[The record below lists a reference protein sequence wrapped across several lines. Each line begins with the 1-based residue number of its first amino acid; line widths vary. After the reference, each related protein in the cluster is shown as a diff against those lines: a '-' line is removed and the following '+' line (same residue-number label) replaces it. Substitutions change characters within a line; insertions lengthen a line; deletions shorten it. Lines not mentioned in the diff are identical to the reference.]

1 MSIPVNS
8 SLEYVI
14 RVENLFKSYGKV
26 KAVIDV
32 SFDVKKGEIFGFLG
46 PNGAGKTTTLS
57 ILEGLRKAD
66 SGQVS
71 VLGMDINADTKSIK
85 QRIGVQLQSTSLLPD
100 LTVFEQ
106 VGLFSQLYGS
116 RLEHSEIESLLG
128 QVGLSE
134 KLSIFPDKLSGGQQ
148 QRLSLSLALV
158 NNPEII
164 FLDEPTTGLDPQS
177 RHVLWEII
185 RGLRNQGKTIVLT
198 THYMEEAEAL
208 CDRVGIIDHGKL
220 VALDTPGALIN
231 RLAGVSSITTSAY
244 VPLDDIRAQPYISS
258 ARRDGAHLHLQTHD
272 VAATLRAI
280 LDLAEQHNLGLNDLH
295 IKQPNLEDVFLN
307 LTGHAIRN

>member
-1 MSIPVNS
+1 MSI
-8 SLEYVI
+8 SLNQSPDYVI
-14 RVENLFKSYGKV
+14 QVKNLSKSYGNV
-26 KAVIDV
+26 DAVMNL

-71 VLGMDINADTKSIK
+71 ILGMDVNTSAKSIK
-85 QRIGVQLQSTSLLPD
+85 RRIGVQLQSTSLLPD

-106 VGLFSQLYGS
+106 IQLFARLYGCQPG
-116 RLEHSEIESLLG
+116 HNEIMVLLR
-128 QVGLSE
+128 QVGLTQKTSV
-134 KLSIFPDKLSGGQQ
+134 LPDTLSGGQQ
-148 QRLSLSLALV
+148 QRLSLALALI
-158 NNPEII
+158 NQPEII

-177 RHVLWEII
+177 RRVLWDII
-185 RGLRNQGKTIVLT
+185 RELRNRGKTIVLT

-244 VPLDDIRAQPYISS
+244 VPLADIQSQPYISS
-258 ARRDGAHLHLQTHD
+258 VQRNGTQLHLQTND
-272 VAATLRAI
+272 VAMTLRAI
-280 LDLAEQHNLGLNDLH
+280 LDLAEQHRVSLNDLH

-307 LTGHAIRN
+307 LTGHTIRD

>member
-1 MSIPVNS
+1 MNISINPS
-8 SLEYVI
+8 PEQVI
-14 RVENLFKSYGKV
+14 QVEHISKSYGEV
-26 KAVIDV
+26 KAVVDV
-32 SFDVKKGEIFGFLG
+32 SFTVKKGEIFGFLG

-71 VLGMDINADTKSIK
+71 VLGMDIDADTKSV
-85 QRIGVQLQSTSLLPD
+85 RHGIGVQLQNTSLLPD

-106 VGLFSQLYGS
+106 VQLFGQLYGS
-116 RLEHSEIESLLG
+116 KPGHSEIDSLLG
-128 QVGLSE
+128 LVGLSN
-134 KLSIFPDKLSGGQQ
+134 KASVFPDNLSGGQQ
-148 QRLSLSLALV
+148 QRLSLALALV
-158 NNPEII
+158 NHPEII

-177 RHVLWEII
+177 RHVLWDII
-185 RGLRNQGKTIVLT
+185 RGLREQGRTVVLT

-208 CDRVGIIDHGKL
+208 CDRVGIIDHGHL

-231 RLAGVSSITTSAY
+231 SLAGLSSITTSAF
-244 VPLDDIRAQPYISS
+244 VPLDDIRSQPYISN
-258 ARRDGAHLHLQTHD
+258 AQHDGAHLHLQTRD
-272 VAATLRAI
+272 VAMTLRTI

-307 LTGHAIRN
+307 LTGRTIRN

>member
-1 MSIPVNS
+1 MSTSANPS
-8 SLEYVI
+8 FEYVI
-14 RVENLFKSYGKV
+14 RVEHLSKSYGKV
-26 KAVIDV
+26 KAIVDV

-71 VLGMDINADTKSIK
+71 VLGMDINTDTKSIK
-85 QRIGVQLQSTSLLPD
+85 RQIGVQLQSTSLLPD
-100 LTVFEQ
+100 LMVFEQ
-106 VGLFSQLYGS
+106 VQLFGRLFGS
-116 RLEHSEIESLLG
+116 RPGRSEIESLLG

-134 KLSIFPDKLSGGQQ
+134 KMSIFPEKLSGGQQ
-148 QRLSLSLALV
+148 QRLSLALALI
-158 NNPEII
+158 NHPEII
-164 FLDEPTTGLDPQS
+164 ILDEPTTGLDQQS
-177 RHVLWEII
+177 RHALWEIV
-185 RGLRNQGKTIVLT
+185 RGLRDQDKTIVLT

-231 RLAGVSSITTSAY
+231 RLAGVSSIITSAY
-244 VPLDDIRAQPYISS
+244 MPLDDLRSQPCISNMQ
-258 ARRDGAHLHLQTHD
+258 RDGTHLRLQTRD
-272 VAATLRAI
+272 VTATLRAI
-280 LDLAEQHNLGLNDLH
+280 LDLAEQHNLSLNDLH

-307 LTGHAIRN
+307 LTGHTMRN